1 MGLYIQTIF
10 FSFTNWDD
18 PDYIINNL
26 IIQQPNIEQIFF
38 KVHHGHYHPLTWI
51 SLAIDYTFFELKPW
65 GYHLHNVLLHS
76 INVLLVFYLIN
87 LLIRKSKIAFLT
99 ALMFSI
105 HPFVNESV
113 SWVTER
119 KNLLYTLFFL
129 LSIIMYIRYINYKKL
144 VYFILSI
151 LCFILSGLSKG
162 SAMVLP
168 IVLLGI
174 IYYKQISFREN
185 LWTLLPMFFIALFV
199 GYMAMIAQKAI
210 VSEVEI
216 KLNLN
221 QQLYF
226 TTLAMW
232 YYFIKAWIPFN
243 LSPYHPMI
251 YDKFSI
257 INILGLLLFISL
269 IILMYV
275 LYKRRQRELLFGIYF
290 FLINIIMF
298 FKIGNAY
305 ASSYFMAERYTYV
318 AYIGLFFAFF
328 VFIENFL
335 KKKRV
340 KFILFTWVIIIYIV
354 SFGYGRVWKDSIQLW
369 QHVLKYYPQSD
380 VAWLNYGNA
389 LRNEERYYDAIY
401 AYEHIKEKNPLYY
414 KMLENK
420 AFCFYKLGEY
430 EKSLKS
436 YYEIVKYNPERLDI
450 KQYIAT
456 IFYQQNNL
464 NLSYRFIKSI
474 LEQDSTYC
482 GAWNSLGNY
491 YYSKLVF
498 DSAYLAYSRAIACK
512 EDAMFYYNRAN
523 VLSINHK
530 FNDAIN
536 DYNKAIA
543 LDSSKSE
550 FYHNRAITFF
560 KMNRINESLN
570 DFAKALQLSPNN
582 AEIYENRAN
591 LYVSLDKWT
600 EALKD
605 IQMAMQLNPAN
616 KQLQLKKEFIEKKIR
631 K

>member
-1 MGLYIQTIF
+1 MLLKKPILLLLIITFSLYGQTIF

-26 IIQQPNIEQIFF
+26 IIQQPSIEQIFF
-38 KVHHGHYHPLTWI
+38 KVHHGHYHPLTWV

-65 GYHLHNVLLHS
+65 GYHLHNVLLHC
-76 INVLLVFYLIN
+76 INVLLVFYLIY
-87 LLIRKSKIAFLT
+87 LLFRKSKIAFLT

-113 SWVTER
+113 SWISER
-119 KNLLYTLFFL
+119 KNVLYTLFFL
-129 LSIIMYIRYINYKKL
+129 LSIIMYVKYIDYHKL
-144 VYFILSI
+144 IYLLLSV
-151 LCFILSGLSKG
+151 LCFILSALSKG

-168 IVLLGI
+168 LVLMSIV
-174 IYYKQISFREN
+174 YYKQIPYKHVFSS
-185 LWTLLPMFFIALFV
+185 LIIMFLIAFFTAF
-199 GYMAMIAQKAI
+199 MAISAQKAI
-210 VSEVEI
+210 ILEDTV
-216 KLNLN
+216 KLNIY

-257 INILGLLLFISL
+257 INILGLFLFISL

-275 LYKRRQRELLFGIYF
+275 LYKRRQRELLFGIFF

-318 AYIGLFFAFF
+318 AYIGLFFSFF

-335 KKKRV
+335 KEKWV
-340 KFILFTWVIIIYIV
+340 KFILFTWVITIYIV
-354 SFGYGRVWKDSIQLW
+354 SFGYARVWKDSIQLW

-420 AFCFYKLGEY
+420 AFCFYKLGEF
-430 EKSLKS
+430 EKALNC
-436 YYEIVKYNPERLDI
+436 YYELVKYDPQRLDI

-464 NLSYRFIKSI
+464 TLSYRFIKSI
-474 LEQDSTYC
+474 LEQDSTFC
-482 GAWNSLGNY
+482 GA
-491 YYSKLVF
+491 
-498 DSAYLAYSRAIACK
+498 
-512 EDAMFYYNRAN
+512 
-523 VLSINHK
+523 
-530 FNDAIN
+530 
-536 DYNKAIA
+536 
-543 LDSSKSE
+543 
-550 FYHNRAITFF
+550 
-560 KMNRINESLN
+560 
-570 DFAKALQLSPNN
+570 
-582 AEIYENRAN
+582 
-591 LYVSLDKWT
+591 
-600 EALKD
+600 
-605 IQMAMQLNPAN
+605 
-616 KQLQLKKEFIEKKIR
+616 
-631 K
+631 